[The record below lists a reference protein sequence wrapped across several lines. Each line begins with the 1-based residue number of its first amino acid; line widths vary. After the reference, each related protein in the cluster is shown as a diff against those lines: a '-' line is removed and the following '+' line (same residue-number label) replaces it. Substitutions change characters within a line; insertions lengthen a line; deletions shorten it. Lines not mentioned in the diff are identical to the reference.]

1 MTVQEML
8 KELSEAGFSQ
18 AQVATKVGTSQ
29 PTIWRATK
37 GSEVGY
43 ELGKA
48 IEALHKK
55 VTKAQRRKA
64 A

>member
-1 MTVQEML
+1 MTVQEMI
-8 KELSEAGFSQ
+8 KELSAAGFSQ
-18 AQVATKVGTSQ
+18 AQIAKKVGTSQ

-37 GSEVGY
+37 GSDVGY

-48 IEALHKK
+48 IETFHKK
-55 VTKAQRRKA
+55 ITKALRRKA

>member
-8 KELSEAGFSQ
+8 KELSAAGFTQ
-18 AQVATKVGTSQ
+18 AQVAEKVGTTQ
-29 PTIWRATK
+29 PTIHRATK
-37 GSEVGY
+37 GSDVGY

-55 VTKAQRRKA
+55 VARALRRKA

>member
-8 KELSEAGFSQ
+8 KELSDAGFTQ
-18 AQVATKVGTSQ
+18 AQVAAKVGTTQ
-29 PTIWRATK
+29 PTIHRATK
-37 GSEVGY
+37 GADVGY

-48 IEALHKK
+48 IETFHKK
-55 VTKAQRRKA
+55 ITKALRRKA